1 MNETNNN
8 QSIAAFVSPEQLPGI
23 LNEIAEV
30 LGTKIALMIS
40 DEFGGMN
47 IYLAK
52 WSGDKSKQ
60 GRSISALIKCIGE
73 SATKQLC
80 QLYGGSHITIPS
92 CKNLVKKMRNKAICT
107 EVNRG
112 VKREDIVRKY
122 GISDRRIRSIVSN
135 ASQQSDMDS

>member
-1 MNETNNN
+1 MNEINNN
-8 QSIAAFVSPEQLPGI
+8 ESIAAFVSPEQLPGI

-30 LGTKIALMIS
+30 LGSKIALMIS
-40 DEFGGMN
+40 DEFGGMK

-52 WSGDKSKQ
+52 WSGDEGKQ
-60 GRSISALIKCIGE
+60 GRSISTLIKCIGE
-73 SATKQLC
+73 NATKQLC

-92 CKNLVKKMRNKAICT
+92 CKSLVKKMRDKAICT
-107 EVNRG
+107 EVSRG

-135 ASQQSDMDS
+135 TSQQPDMDS